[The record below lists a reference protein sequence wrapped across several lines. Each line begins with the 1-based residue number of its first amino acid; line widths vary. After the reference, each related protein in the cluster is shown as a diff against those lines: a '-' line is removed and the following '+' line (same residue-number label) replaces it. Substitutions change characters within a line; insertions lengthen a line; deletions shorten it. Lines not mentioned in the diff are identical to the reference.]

1 MLEIKDLTVRYGTT
15 TAVHELS
22 LSLGEASALALLGA
36 NGAGKTS
43 SLRAISGLT
52 PATGSVRFDG
62 AEMLGLRPEVIA
74 RRGLI
79 HCPEGRQVFGDLTV
93 QENLEVGATAAGGRQ
108 QPFRIDE
115 VYDLFPALVR
125 LRDRLGYALS
135 GGEQQMVALGRA
147 LVARPRVLM
156 IDEPSLGL
164 APQVCTTVTAALLEV
179 KARTVLIV
187 VEQNVSVA
195 LEICDQAVVVA
206 EGRTVMSGAASE
218 LRDRSAI
225 LASYLGQRRTG
236 VGSP

>member
-1 MLEIKDLTVRYGTT
+1 MLDVKDLTVRYGTT
-15 TAVHELS
+15 TAVHQLS
-22 LSLGEASALALLGA
+22 LSVEGASALALLGA

-52 PATGSVRFDG
+52 PAAGSVRFDG
-62 AEMLGLRPEVIA
+62 QELLKLRPEVIA

-93 QENLEVGATAAGGRQ
+93 HENLEVGMTAAGSRQ

-115 VYDLFPALVR
+115 VYDLFPALVV
-125 LRDRLGYALS
+125 LRSRLGFALS

-147 LVARPRVLM
+147 LLSGPEVLM

-164 APQVCTTVTAALLEV
+164 APQVRAAVTRALIEV
-179 KARTVLIV
+179 KTRAALIV
-187 VEQNVSVA
+187 VEQNVGVA
-195 LEICDQAVVVA
+195 LEICDQAVVLA
-206 EGRTVMSGAASE
+206 EGRTVMRGAASD
-218 LRDRSAI
+218 LRDRSVV

-236 VGSP
+236 VGT